1 MTTVLLTGASGFL
14 GSHAAVALLEAGHRV
29 IGVDSLDNSHPDAVR
44 RAGQLGGSDID
55 LHVMDI
61 RETDKLTHLLHSES
75 VDTVMHFAG
84 LKSVA
89 DSISDP
95 LSYYDVNTAGSI
107 SLFRAMDTTGVR
119 RLVFSSSCTVYGNQ
133 SSSAST
139 AETSDLTPI
148 NPYGRSKTMVEQI
161 LADLASADTS
171 WEITSLR
178 YFNPAGA
185 HPSGCIGEDPKGT
198 PNNLMPLVMACAIDG
213 DQPLTIHGDDY
224 DTPDGTCV
232 RDYIHV
238 LDLAAGHVA
247 AIENLV
253 AGMHAFNLGTGVGV
267 SVLELVEAAR
277 RVTGSAIPVKI
288 GPRRPGDAAS
298 VVAGV
303 SAAVTSLDWR
313 AELGL
318 DRMCEDHWR
327 WLKANPGGYDR

>member
-1 MTTVLLTGASGFL
+1 MTGAAGFV

-29 IGVDSLDNSHPDAVR
+29 IGVDSLDNSHPDAIQ
-44 RAGQLGGSDID
+44 RAGRLGGSDID

-61 RETDKLTHLLHSES
+61 RETEKLIHLLRSES
-75 VDTVMHFAG
+75 IDSVMHFAG

-89 DSISDP
+89 ESVSDP

-107 SLFRAMDTTGVR
+107 SLLRAMDTTGVR
-119 RLVFSSSCTVYGNQ
+119 RLVFSSSCTVYGDQ
-133 SSSAST
+133 SST
-139 AETSDLTPI
+139 ATATETNDLTPI

-161 LADLASADTS
+161 LGDLASADAS

-198 PNNLMPLVMACAIDG
+198 PNNLMPLVMACAVDG

-247 AIENLV
+247 AIENL
-253 AGMHAFNLGTGVGV
+253 ATGMHAFNLGTGVGV

-277 RVTGSAIPVKI
+277 RVTGCAIPVVI

-303 SAAVTSLDWR
+303 SAAVASLDWR

-318 DRMCEDHWR
+318 DQMCEDHWR
-327 WLKANPGGYDR
+327 WLNTNPGGYDR